1 MNSSVFVLA
10 DIPLRSPREL
20 FIFVMTSYAYWM
32 EESQLMFTLL
42 LETNSLVSALLSQ
55 DQQDR
60 ADAVM
65 VNNQLSSIG
74 DNVHDE
80 SDDDEDIP
88 PDRMLEDLVVEARKR
103 AARTVNLPPD
113 TRRRRLV
120 SWLQRTG
127 HDWNTVM
134 RVLDELNLG
143 V

>member
-1 MNSSVFVLA
+1 
-10 DIPLRSPREL
+10 
-20 FIFVMTSYAYWM
+20 MTSYAYWM